1 VFHGDEADQVS
12 PDDEERMVIDHE
24 VHVSSQKPTDV
35 DVPDSS
41 EQTLAHTVDPG
52 HELDGLCHLNT
63 SFAVLEQNKEP
74 LSCAKLN
81 QQMHQQPPTALD
93 FHLCVPNHDNL
104 QTQV

>member
-52 HELDGLCHLNT
+52 HELDGMCHLNT

-74 LSCAKLN
+74 LSRAKLN
-81 QQMHQQPPTALD
+81 QEMHQQPPTALD
-93 FHLCVPNHDNL
+93 FRLCVPNQDNL